1 VAGGRRLEALAE
13 RLPRDRETLRVQA
26 NLSVDVAGTSLA
38 VSSRDSRV
46 RIHVPSVPA
55 CIPLLRSGSGRLAP
69 LAPVLAQAGV
79 TAELRTGGAV
89 LAVIGAEADPGLA
102 AAALSLEA
110 VEIRAGG
117 LIAGLLRIR

>member
-1 VAGGRRLEALAE
+1 
-13 RLPRDRETLRVQA
+13 
-26 NLSVDVAGTSLA
+26 
-38 VSSRDSRV
+38 
-46 RIHVPSVPA
+46 
-55 CIPLLRSGSGRLAP
+55 
-69 LAPVLAQAGV
+69 VLAQAGV